1 MITSRRIDNTLP
13 TVALTDPGAYLAG
26 SQPLSATASDAGSG
40 LATLAIEHRAPGGT
54 WATLC
59 TGATSPRS
67 CSLATAA
74 LPDGPYELRAVA
86 TDAAGNQA
94 TSALTRP
101 VDNNAPAVSMPAIG
115 AVRGTIDLPVTAS
128 DAGTGVASV
137 TVQILL
143 SGTWTDA
150 CTDTAAPWGC
160 TGLDSTSVPD
170 GVYQARAIAVDGAG
184 RSTTSSTINVRV
196 DNTAPSSATLVDPGA
211 YLRGSVALSGTAAD
225 AGSGVASWTVQY
237 RLSGGTTWTDACAD
251 TGSPYGCSWATTGVA
266 DGLYDLRA
274 VVT

>member
-1 MITSRRIDNTLP
+1 M
-13 TVALTDPGAYLAG
+13 
-26 SQPLSATASDAGSG
+26 
-40 LATLAIEHRAPGGT
+40 
-54 WATLC
+54 
-59 TGATSPRS
+59 
-67 CSLATAA
+67 
-74 LPDGPYELRAVA
+74 A

-115 AVRGTIDLPVTAS
+115 AVRGMIDLPVTAS

-150 CTDTAAPWGC
+150 CTDTTAPWAC

-237 RLSGGTTWTDACAD
+237 RLSGGRRGPTPAAD

-266 DGLYDLRA
+266 DGLYDAACGGPGRRGEQHDVDGDREPA
-274 VVT
+274 RGQHAAGGRRHPATRTAGPPAASTPATC